1 MLLTM
6 GSMLRGALVVAT
18 VAAPHYPGA
27 SWDWLP
33 RPASPV
39 FREREA
45 ALTATL
51 RAGDTSAMLIV
62 VGGRIAYGYGDVAE
76 VSYLASA
83 RKSVVAMLYGPAV
96 ATGTVDLASTLAA
109 LGIDDRGGLL
119 PREREATVADLLAAR
134 SGVYHRAANLGDA
147 SDRAP
152 ARGSVAPGAY
162 FLYNNWDFN
171 ALGAILERRTG
182 RSIYALIGETLAA
195 PLGMED
201 WDGRPNAYAAYVRN
215 DTGASDFPAHHIP
228 LSTRDMARLG
238 YLMLR
243 GGRWRDRQVLDEAW
257 VRRISS
263 VTTPAGEVART
274 SPFVDGLGYGWLWW
288 TFDGPRFR
296 GTPLDGACTASGAAG
311 QFITIVPRLDAVIVH
326 KVVAPSARNVP
337 AEVYIGTILPRAAAL
352 AAAATP
358 ATGSAP

>member
-1 MLLTM
+1 MSSLL
-6 GSMLRGALVVAT
+6 RVALVLAGL
-18 VAAPHYPGA
+18 AAPHYPGA

-33 RPASPV
+33 RPSTPTFA
-39 FREREA
+39 EREA

-51 RAGDTSAMLIV
+51 RAGDTSALLVV

-83 RKSVVAMLYGPAV
+83 RTSVVAMLYGPQV
-96 ATGTVDLASTLAA
+96 ARGTIALSSTLAA
-109 LGIDDRGGLL
+109 LGVDDRGGLL

-152 ARGSVAPGAY
+152 ARGSVQPGSH

-171 ALGAILERRTG
+171 ALEGILERRTG
-182 RSIYALIGETLAA
+182 RSVYALIAEQLAE
-195 PLGMED
+195 PLQMED
-201 WDGRPNAYAAYVRN
+201 WDRRPDAYAAYVRN

-228 LSTRDMARLG
+228 MSTRDMARLG
-238 YLMLR
+238 HVMLR
-243 GGRWRDRQVLDEAW
+243 GGRWRDRQVLDAAW
-257 VRRISS
+257 VRRIAS
-263 VTTPAGEVART
+263 VATPADEVART

-288 TFDGPRFR
+288 TLVGARFR
-296 GTPLDGACTASGAAG
+296 GTPLEGAYTASGAAG
-311 QFITIVPRLDAVIVH
+311 QFITVVPRLDAVIVH
-326 KVVAPSARNVP
+326 KTVAPSARNVP
-337 AEVYIGTILPRAAAL
+337 ADVYVATILPRAAAV
-352 AAAATP
+352 AAAAIATP